1 MDAAV
6 PGTQDQ
12 QRAENTAGTTAPEAD
27 GVGSSARLD
36 AFCAALEAGQLG
48 VLSWDIPSSRMTW
61 STSLEGWH
69 GRPDNSLD
77 GTFSFSA
84 DDLHPQDQ
92 PGVVAAIQECV
103 RTLAPC
109 RLEYRLP
116 SPTGREERWFE
127 ISATVVVK
135 DGAPVQV
142 LGLCRDVTERLRI
155 NREVRVRARQQEAVA
170 RLSERALA
178 ESDLQKF
185 FEEVVP
191 TVADIL
197 DVELVK
203 ILELVP
209 GDAEMLLRAGVGWP
223 AAMIGT
229 AHVSTGRESH
239 AGYTLASGRPVVM
252 EDLTTETRFV
262 GTQLLRDQ
270 KIVSGI
276 STPIA
281 GRDGRAYGVLCA
293 HSAKRRKYHDY
304 DVSFV
309 GAVSNV
315 VAGAIQRR
323 QLDQRQELMIR
334 ELRHRSGNLFSQL
347 LALFSQTAKN
357 SRNVS
362 DLVIKYEARV
372 LALANAHRLITEGGW
387 KSTSLNELLNI
398 LLAPFLDRISFK
410 GPNVFLEPDPTFG
423 LSMAVHELVTNASK
437 HGSLSEPGGHV
448 DLTWSVARTEQGLTL
463 MLDWKESQGPAPKR
477 QRRQGFGSR
486 LINMVIER
494 QLNGQ
499 VEQTFA
505 PEGLQ
510 TRLIVPLTHER
521 WPGGLVRT
529 MPDLP

>member
-1 MDAAV
+1 MDAAG

-12 QRAENTAGTTAPEAD
+12 QGAESTASTTAREND
-27 GVGSSARLD
+27 GAASLARLD

-48 VLSWDIPSSRMTW
+48 VLSWDIPGSRMTW

-69 GRPDNSLD
+69 GRPDNGLD

-116 SPTGREERWFE
+116 SPAGREERWFE
-127 ISATVVVK
+127 VSATVVVK

-142 LGLCRDVTERLRI
+142 LGMCRDVTERLRI

-170 RLSERALA
+170 RLGERALA
-178 ESDLQKF
+178 ETDLHKF
-185 FEEVVP
+185 FDEVVR
-191 TVADIL
+191 TIADIL

-223 AAMIGT
+223 TAMIGT
-229 AHVSTGRESH
+229 APVSTGRDSH

-252 EDLTTETRFV
+252 EDLATETRFA

-270 KIVSGI
+270 AIVSGI

-293 HSAKRRKYHDY
+293 HSVKRRKYHDY
-304 DVSFV
+304 DVSFLA
-309 GAVSNV
+309 AVANV
-315 VAGAIQRR
+315 VAGAIHRR

-357 SRNVS
+357 SRSVA
-362 DLVIKYEARV
+362 DLVLKYEARV

-387 KSTSLNELLNI
+387 KSTSLNELLNT
-398 LLAPFLDRISFK
+398 LLAPQLDRITFA
-410 GPNVFLEPDPTFG
+410 GPEVFLEPDVAFG

-448 DLTWSVARTEQGLTL
+448 DLTWSVARTQQGLTL
-463 MLDWKESQGPAPKR
+463 MLDWRESQGPTPKR
-477 QRRQGFGSR
+477 QRRPGFGSR

-510 TRLIVPLTHER
+510 TRLVVPLTHER
-521 WPGGLVRT
+521 WPGGLMRT

>member
-1 MDAAV
+1 MDAAG

-12 QRAENTAGTTAPEAD
+12 QGAESTASTTAREND
-27 GVGSSARLD
+27 GAASLARLD

-48 VLSWDIPSSRMTW
+48 VLSWDIPGSRMTW

-69 GRPDNSLD
+69 GRPDNGLD

-116 SPTGREERWFE
+116 SPAGREERWFE
-127 ISATVVVK
+127 VSATVVVK

-142 LGLCRDVTERLRI
+142 LGMCRDVTERLRI

-170 RLSERALA
+170 RLGERALA
-178 ESDLQKF
+178 ETDLHKF
-185 FEEVVP
+185 FDEVVR

-209 GDAEMLLRAGVGWP
+209 GDAEMLLRAGVGWRT
-223 AAMIGT
+223 AMIGT

-252 EDLTTETRFV
+252 EDLATETRFA

-270 KIVSGI
+270 AIVSGI

-281 GRDGRAYGVLCA
+281 GRDGRAYGVVCA
-293 HSAKRRKYHDY
+293 HSVKRRKYHDY
-304 DVSFV
+304 DVSLLA
-309 GAVSNV
+309 AVANV

-362 DLVIKYEARV
+362 DLVTKYEARV

-398 LLAPFLDRISFK
+398 LLAPFLDRISFQ

-448 DLTWSVARTEQGLTL
+448 DLTWSVARTQQGLTL
-463 MLDWKESQGPAPKR
+463 MLDWRESQGPTPKR
-477 QRRQGFGSR
+477 QRRPGFGSR

-510 TRLIVPLTHER
+510 TRLVVPLTHER
-521 WPGGLVRT
+521 WPGGLMRT